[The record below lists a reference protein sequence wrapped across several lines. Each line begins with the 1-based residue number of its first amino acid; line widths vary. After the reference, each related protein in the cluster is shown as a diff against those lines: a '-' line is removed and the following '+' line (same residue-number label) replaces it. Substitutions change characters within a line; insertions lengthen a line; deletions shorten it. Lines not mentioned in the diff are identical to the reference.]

1 MDLEEKLDLI
11 KRPPTEEIVVES
23 ELRELLETNSKPKH
37 YIGFEISGLLHVGSL
52 VQSGFKIRDF
62 QKAGV
67 QTTVFLADW
76 HSVINNKLG
85 GDWTAIKK
93 AGEYYAKAFEFFC
106 PGVKVIFGSDLY
118 EKTLEYW
125 ANVVR
130 FSKNVTLARDVR
142 CLTIMG
148 RSESD
153 KLDLAQYF
161 YPPMQATDIHALDV
175 DIAHAGMD
183 QRKVH
188 MLARE
193 VFPKLKW
200 KPFVAVHHSLLP
212 GLAEPEKTKN
222 GEKKKS
228 ASEEKEKIAAM
239 KMSKSKPW
247 TAIFIH
253 DSKKEIEEKLAK
265 AYCPPRVVE
274 NNPVL
279 EFARQLV
286 FHEFKELRV
295 ERPSKFG
302 GDVTYSSFTNLEK
315 DFVEGKLHPTDLK
328 KAVANALDEIIAPI
342 RAHFEK
348 PEFKKLL
355 DVYGKVEVTR

>member
-1 MDLEEKLDLI
+1 MDLEQKLELA

-23 ELRELLETNSKPKH
+23 ELRELFETNSKPKH
-37 YIGFEISGLLHVGSL
+37 YIGFEPSGLLHVGSL
-52 VQSGFKIRDF
+52 VQCGFKIRDL

-76 HSVINNKLG
+76 HSLVNNKLE
-85 GDWTAIKK
+85 GDWNAIKK
-93 AGEYYAKAFEFFC
+93 AGEYYAEAFKFFC
-106 PGVKVIFGSDLY
+106 PGAKTILGSDLY
-118 EKTLEYW
+118 EKTPRYW
-125 ANVVR
+125 ADVVR
-130 FSKNVTLARDVR
+130 FSKHVTLARNVR

-161 YPPMQATDIHALDV
+161 YPPMQAVDIHALDV

-200 KPFVAVHHSLLP
+200 KPFVALHNALLP
-212 GLAEPEKTKN
+212 GLAEPEKAE
-222 GEKKKS
+222 G
-228 ASEEKEKIAAM
+228 AEKEEATAAM

-265 AYCPPRVVE
+265 AYCPPRVAE

-279 EFARQLV
+279 EFARQLA

-295 ERPSKFG
+295 ERPAKFG
-302 GDVTYSSFTNLEK
+302 GDVSYASYANLEK
-315 DFVEGKLHPTDLK
+315 DFVEGKLHPMDLK
-328 KAVANALDEIIAPI
+328 KSVAEAVDKIIAPV

-355 DVYGKVEVTR
+355 EVYKKVEVTR

>member
-1 MDLEEKLDLI
+1 MDLEEKIELA
-11 KRPPTEEIVVES
+11 KRPPTEEIVVEN
-23 ELRELLETNSKPKH
+23 ELRELFETNSKPKH
-37 YIGFEISGLLHVGSL
+37 YIGFEVSGLLHVGTL
-52 VQSGFKIRDF
+52 IQSGFKIRDL

-67 QTTVFLADW
+67 QCTIFLADW

-85 GDWTAIKK
+85 GDWNAIKQAAK
-93 AGEYYAKAFEFFC
+93 YYAEAFKFFC
-106 PGVKVIFGSDLY
+106 QGAEIVLGSSLY
-118 EKTLEYW
+118 EKTLDYW
-125 ANVVR
+125 ADVVR

-161 YPPMQATDIHALDV
+161 YPPMQAVDIHALDV

-193 VFPKLKW
+193 VFPKLGW
-200 KPFVAVHHSLLP
+200 KPFVALHHSLLP
-212 GLAEPEKTKN
+212 GLAEQPKTQAPEKR
-222 GEKKKS
+222 GQVV
-228 ASEEKEKIAAM
+228 AM

-247 TAIFIH
+247 TAVFVH
-253 DSKKEIEEKLAK
+253 DSKKEIEDKLAK
-265 AYCPPRVVE
+265 AYCPQRITE

-295 ERPSKFG
+295 ERPTKFG
-302 GDVTYSSFTNLEK
+302 GDVDYASFAELQK
-315 DFVEGKLHPTDLK
+315 DFVEGKLHPMDLK
-328 KAVANALDEIIAPI
+328 KAVAGSLDKIIAPV

-355 DVYGKVEVTR
+355 EVYKNVEITR

>member
-1 MDLEEKLDLI
+1 MDLEEKIELA
-11 KRPPTEEIVVES
+11 KRPPTEEIVVEN
-23 ELRELLETNSKPKH
+23 ELRELFETNSKPKH
-37 YIGFEISGLLHVGSL
+37 YIGFEVSGLLHVGSL
-52 VQSGFKIRDF
+52 IQSGFKIRDL

-67 QTTVFLADW
+67 QCTVFLADW

-85 GDWTAIKK
+85 GDWNAIKQAAK
-93 AGEYYAKAFEFFC
+93 YYAEAFKFFC
-106 PGVKVIFGSDLY
+106 SGAEIVLGSSLY
-118 EKTLEYW
+118 EKKLDYW
-125 ANVVR
+125 ADVMR

-161 YPPMQATDIHALDV
+161 YPPMQAVDIHALDV

-193 VFPKLKW
+193 VFPKLRW
-200 KPFVAVHHSLLP
+200 KQFVALHHALLP
-212 GLAEPEKTKN
+212 GLAEPLKMQATEKR
-222 GEKKKS
+222 EQVV
-228 ASEEKEKIAAM
+228 AM

-247 TAIFIH
+247 TAVFVH
-253 DSKKEIEEKLAK
+253 DSKKEIEDKLAK
-265 AYCPPRVVE
+265 AYCPQRVTE

-286 FHEFKELRV
+286 FHEFKEFRV
-295 ERPSKFG
+295 ERPTKFG
-302 GDVTYSSFTNLEK
+302 GDVAYASFTELQK
-315 DFVEGKLHPTDLK
+315 DFVEGKLHPADLK
-328 KAVANALDEIIAPI
+328 KSVAEAVDKIVAPV

-355 DVYGKVEVTR
+355 EVYKNVEITR